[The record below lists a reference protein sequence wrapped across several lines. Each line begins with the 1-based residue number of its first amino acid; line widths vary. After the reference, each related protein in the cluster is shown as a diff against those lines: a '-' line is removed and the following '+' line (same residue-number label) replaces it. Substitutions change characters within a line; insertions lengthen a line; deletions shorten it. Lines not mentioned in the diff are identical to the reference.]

1 MKKIVAVVAGTA
13 AAGLLFAGA
22 ASPASAETVNRNG
35 AKKVTITA
43 QGAPAGAVVTKAK
56 VTVKKGKKTVARNKN
71 FYKAKK
77 GTYKV
82 TSTVSYYLPAYDVQL
97 PSTQVQGESTEV
109 QGPSITKTVPVLESD
124 MHSEKCTVTGRS
136 VANRTVQAVDFYD
149 AYEMSDWATVRGQAA
164 IAYTGNCTATFYDE
178 DVNAHP
184 VAWADDWTEIVS
196 VGEMVDMTRAEFDA
210 FNAQAWLENELAKNS
225 NVLSPSFVGDVVL
238 YPGDGTELDKAGSIT
253 VTLPGEWTTV
263 AGQWTTV
270 PGEWVTVPATPVTTV
285 KNVRTVV
292 VR

>member
-1 MKKIVAVVAGTA
+1 MNKKVAALVGSLAAGIMIVGA
-13 AAGLLFAGA
+13 AA
-22 ASPASAETVNRNG
+22 PASAETLNRSG
-35 AKKVTITA
+35 AAKVRITA
-43 QGAPAGAVVTKAK
+43 QGAPEGAVVTNAK

-71 FYKAKK
+71 FYNAKK
-77 GTYKV
+77 GKYTV
-82 TSTVSYYLPAYDVQL
+82 TSTVSYYFPAHSIQG
-97 PSTQVQGESTEV
+97 PSRQEQAPSTEV
-109 QGPSITKTVPVLESD
+109 QGPAITKTVPVLQRD
-124 MHSEKCTVTGRS
+124 MSGEKCTVTGRT

-149 AYEMSDWATVRGQAA
+149 ATDMADWATVRGQAA
-164 IAYTGNCTATFYDE
+164 ITYTGDCTATFYDE
-178 DVNAHP
+178 NGDAHRL
-184 VAWADDWTEIVS
+184 AWVDDWTEIVS
-196 VGEMVDMTRAEFDA
+196 VWETIDMTRAQYDS
-210 FNAQAWLENELAKNS
+210 FNAQAWLEGELTKNS
-225 NVLSPSFVGDVVL
+225 NVLYASFLGDVVY